1 MWTVRPI
8 ARGAI
13 SVQADMLTDTQ
24 SDFIN
29 AWEQGDSDWGTQ
41 IRDSTE
47 SPSSESAWV
56 S

>member
-29 AWEQGDSDWGTQ
+29 AWEQGDWDWGTQ